1 MVLRKDNKLARRKV
15 FRRTSVL
22 PPPKR
27 RILTA
32 VNKSL
37 SKGLNQLGDMAK
49 ILIVSMAFFGQERVE
64 AVMEIIIPLG
74 VQAISSFSGAIND
87 SYVIQIALSDEHDRP
102 A

>member
-1 MVLRKDNKLARRKV
+1 ML
-15 FRRTSVL
+15 SL
-22 PPPKR
+22 PKG

-37 SKGLNQLGDMAK
+37 AKSLDQLTDFPK
-49 ILIVSMAFFGQERVE
+49 ILIVSIAFFGQERVE